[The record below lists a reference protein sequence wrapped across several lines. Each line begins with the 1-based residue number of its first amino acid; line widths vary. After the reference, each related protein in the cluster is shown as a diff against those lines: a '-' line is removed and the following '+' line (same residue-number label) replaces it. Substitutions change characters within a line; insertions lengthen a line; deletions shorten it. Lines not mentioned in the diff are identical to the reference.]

1 MLFSLAWGVLVTVG
15 MPVTSEYE
23 YQYDEPQEGFEEE
36 VVEKEVVTNQ
46 KFEMI
51 TKPLNI
57 TAIAGE
63 TVKLP
68 CRVDKLP
75 GGG

>member
-1 MLFSLAWGVLVTVG
+1 MLVSLAWGVLVTVG

-36 VVEKEVVTNQ
+36 VVEKEVVTNE